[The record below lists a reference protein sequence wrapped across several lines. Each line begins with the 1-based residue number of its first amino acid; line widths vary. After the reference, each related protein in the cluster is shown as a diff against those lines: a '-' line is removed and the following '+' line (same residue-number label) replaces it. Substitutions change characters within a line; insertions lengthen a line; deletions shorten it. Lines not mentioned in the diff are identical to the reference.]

1 MEFWSWVIAVI
12 LGLSAIIS
20 PIVTAIINN
29 YYQNKRENIKNYEL
43 AKHQALTNF
52 IKITNNY
59 QLNKS
64 IDFSSKYY
72 SALNTLYIYFDIP
85 KSSIFYNLED
95 ALRNQD
101 IIASNHELTNI
112 VVTLSKQIKKQ

>member
-43 AKHQALTNF
+43 AKRQALTNF